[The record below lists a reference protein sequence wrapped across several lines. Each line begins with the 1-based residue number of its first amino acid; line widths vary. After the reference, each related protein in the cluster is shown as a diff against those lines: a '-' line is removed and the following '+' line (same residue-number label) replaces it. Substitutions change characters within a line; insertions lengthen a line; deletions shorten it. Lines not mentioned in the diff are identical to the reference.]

1 MPRKP
6 TALLATRV
14 MTTVDLVALAIVLS
28 LSAAGCGPGFASAE
42 RGIYL
47 PAPPTDVTATLDGDL
62 FVSSRST
69 GALFRIAA
77 GVVERIPFDGYRPYG
92 LATLADGRVCVAHD
106 TSDDPLTRQSAVSCW
121 RDRAWLREA
130 TGIGSGLNGLLASSQ
145 GLWAV
150 GWRDTDVE
158 QRDGL
163 LTLLADGSV
172 TRQLTVPEHYLQFAA
187 ELPSGDLLVSAWR
200 EDASGF
206 TGGGLLRVSVEGGV
220 AVFSEA
226 LERPGGLVV
235 AEEGVWATDHAAGE
249 LVLLS
254 LTGAVLARHA
264 GLGGP
269 LGLDLIDAGT
279 LCVAESQAARITC
292 LQRADIIGGS
302 R

>member
-1 MPRKP
+1 MPRHP
-6 TALLATRV
+6 VERAAPRALARASLLAMV
-14 MTTVDLVALAIVLS
+14 VALATS
-28 LSAAGCGPGFASAE
+28 TAGCGTGFASGE
-42 RGIYL
+42 RTIAL
-47 PAPPTDVTATLDGDL
+47 PVPPTDVTATANGDL
-62 FVSSRST
+62 FVTSASG
-69 GALFRIAA
+69 GAVFRISS
-77 GVVERIPFDGYRPYG
+77 GVVERIPFDGDRPYG

-106 TSDDPLTRQSAVSCW
+106 TTSDPWTRRAALSCW
-121 RDRAWLREA
+121 RDGAWTREA
-130 TGIGSGLNGLLASSQ
+130 TGIGSGVNGLLASSG

-158 QRDGL
+158 RRDGV
-163 LTLLADGSV
+163 LTLLAAGSV
-172 TRQLTVPEHYLQFAA
+172 ARQLTVPEHYLQFAV

-220 AVFSEA
+220 DVFSEA

-235 AEEGVWATDHAAGE
+235 AEEGVWVTDHAAGE

-254 LTGAVLARHA
+254 FTGAELARHP

-269 LGLDLIDAGT
+269 LGLDLIDEAT
-279 LCVAESQAARITC
+279 LCVAESEATRITC
-292 LQRADIIGGS
+292 LQRADIFGGA